1 MQAKISDA
9 VERDPP
15 RSARHGIGL
24 KTFCSKHIDPRIT
37 DSVWM
42 ESQMR
47 SHVLRAFESRQGEL
61 RDLANPENLQ

>member
-1 MQAKISDA
+1 MPS
-9 VERDPP
+9 
-15 RSARHGIGL
+15 SAIRPDLRATEIGL
-24 KTFCSKHIDPRIT
+24 KTFCSKHIDPRSA

-47 SHVLRAFESRQGEL
+47 SHALRAFESRQGGL